1 MSYMINKFNNGEV
14 KMQNGAAGW
23 LFDSGEFRPLME
35 DAMAELLE
43 AGLVDTAIVNATADA
58 RKEHLKEIFAEYRTA
73 QANRSPEQIAEERM
87 MAAGAMG
94 PGVDMVNIFTGETY
108 TT

>member
-1 MSYMINKFNNGEV
+1 MSYMIDKFNNSEV
-14 KMQNGAAGW
+14 KIQNGAAGW
-23 LFDSGEFRPLME
+23 LFDNGEFRPLMA

-43 AGLVDTAIVNATADA
+43 AGLVDTQTVETTAVARDA
-58 RKEHLKEIFAEYRTA
+58 SLKVFFAEYRTA

-87 MAAGAMG
+87 MTAGAMG
-94 PGVDMVNIFTGETY
+94 PGVDMVDVVTGEQY